1 MDIFTVDIAA
11 EAAEA
16 KKAKEAAL
24 QARLAAEQKAKAE
37 AEAQKA
43 EPEELVGPEV
53 PAEAEEP
60 VVTVDIKPKKIRAR
74 KKADG
79 RSAVIAGASV
89 VLSAALLFGAAT
101 LAMPKQSFSENE
113 NRVLAAMPEFSFAS
127 LWDGAFRTGFEAWFA
142 DHFAGRDTWSALHH
156 LVETAAGRKDS
167 GGVYLGRED
176 HLFLIPTAPE
186 AENVKNLSEAINAF
200 TEAYGELNHYFAVA
214 PNAIWTQRD
223 LLPANTEAPDQQVQ
237 LESFTNDLENVNIV
251 DLCAM
256 LSPRRDEY
264 IYYLTDHHWTTL
276 GAKYAFDAIAA
287 KMELGPLVSNY
298 DTHVVSE
305 SFEGTLASKSGSHK
319 VKDTIEIRVPKT
331 DIEYYVYYADSGES
345 AGSMYQ
351 RSYLDTKDQYAVF
364 FGGNHALLQI
374 RTTADTGR
382 RLLVFKDSYANAV
395 MQLLYPYFDEIIMVD
410 PRYYYDS
417 LKPVMNQY
425 GITDVLYLY
434 NADTFFNDT
443 SLADVLTEAA
453 EPQAEPAPGSESVG

>member
-1 MDIFTVDIAA
+1 MEIITVDIAA

-24 QARLAAEQKAKAE
+24 RARLAEQKAKAAAE
-37 AEAQKA
+37 AEAA
-43 EPEELVGPEV
+43 PEELTEP
-53 PAEAEEP
+53 EEP
-60 VVTVDIKPKKIRAR
+60 VVTVDIKPKKIRTR
-74 KKADG
+74 NKAEG

-101 LAMPKQSFSENE
+101 LAMPKQTFSENE
-113 NRVLAAMPEFSFAS
+113 NRVLASMPEFSLSS
-127 LWDGAFRTGFEAWFA
+127 LWDGSFRTGFEAWFA

-156 LVETAAGRKDS
+156 LVQTAAGRKDS
-167 GGVYLGRED
+167 GGVYLGKED

-186 AENVKNLSEAINAF
+186 AENVKNLTEAINAF
-200 TEAYGELNHYFAVA
+200 TQAYGELNHYFAVA

-287 KMELGPLVSNY
+287 KMDLRNLAEKY
-298 DTHVVSE
+298 DTYVVSE
-305 SFEGTLASKSGSHK
+305 QFEGTLASKSGIHN
-319 VKDTIEIRVPKT
+319 VRDTIEIRVPKT

-364 FGGNHALLQI
+364 FGGNHALVQI

-395 MQLLYPYFDEIIMVD
+395 MQFLYPYFDEIIMVD

-425 GITDVLYLY
+425 GVTDVLYLY

-453 EPQAEPAPGSESVG
+453 EAPAEPAPGSESVG

>member
-1 MDIFTVDIAA
+1 MEIFTVDIAA

-24 QARLAAEQKAKAE
+24 RARLAEQKAKTAAE
-37 AEAQKA
+37 AEEAA
-43 EPEELVGPEV
+43 PEALTEP
-53 PAEAEEP
+53 EEP
-60 VVTVDIKPKKIRAR
+60 VVTVDIKPKKTRAR
-74 KKADG
+74 QKTAG

-89 VLSAALLFGAAT
+89 VLSAALLFGGAT
-101 LAMPKQSFSENE
+101 LAMPKRTFSENE
-113 NRVLAAMPEFSFAS
+113 NRVLAAMPEFSFSA
-127 LWDGAFRTGFEAWFA
+127 LWDGSFRTGFEAWFA

-156 LVETAAGRKDS
+156 TVQTAAGRKDS
-167 GGVYLGRED
+167 GGVYLGKED
-176 HLFLIPTAPE
+176 HLFLIPTAPD
-186 AENVKNLSEAINAF
+186 AENVKNLTEAINAF
-200 TEAYGELNHYFAVA
+200 TQAYGELNHYFAVA

-256 LSPRRDEY
+256 LFPRRDEY

-287 KMELGPLVSNY
+287 KMDLRNLAEKY
-298 DTHVVSE
+298 DTYVVSE
-305 SFEGTLASKSGSHK
+305 QFEGTLASKSGIHN
-319 VKDTIEIRVPKT
+319 VRDTIEIRVPKT

-364 FGGNHALLQI
+364 FGGNHALVQI

-382 RLLVFKDSYANAV
+382 KLLVFKDSYANAV
-395 MQLLYPYFDEIIMVD
+395 MQFLYPYFDEIIMVD

-425 GITDVLYLY
+425 GVTDVLYLY

-453 EPQAEPAPGSESVG
+453 EAPAEPAPGSESVG